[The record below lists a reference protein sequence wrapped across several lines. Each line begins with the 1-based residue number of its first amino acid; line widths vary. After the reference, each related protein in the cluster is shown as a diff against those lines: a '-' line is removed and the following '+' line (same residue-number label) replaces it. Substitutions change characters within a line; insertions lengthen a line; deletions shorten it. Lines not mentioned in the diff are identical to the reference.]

1 MELEPHEGLE
11 NTIGLLHGATAAA
24 LLDTAMGCAIS
35 TMLPAGQGAVTLDL
49 KLTYL
54 RPLSVKSGTIS
65 AEGKVIKLGRQTSY
79 AEGWVRDAA
88 GNLAVHATATFSMVG
103 DEPHARNKMQLSCE
117 PQLLLYDCKHII
129 GPAMRYSREHKLET
143 HARIVKKASVR
154 LREKG
159 AHGIGVADLM
169 KDAGLT
175 HGGFYAHF
183 DSREALVIEA
193 FAYAMDR
200 STERWRRLAETM
212 PPEKRMAA
220 IVESYLTPL
229 HRDDPGHGCAVTALG
244 AEIARES
251 PKTRKA
257 FAAKLEQM
265 VDMLA
270 EQLPDVPRKA
280 ARKQALATL
289 STMVGTLVLARIA
302 GSGELSDEILGAGRD
317 AALGRAAP
325 ARPRRRSLELR
336 RVG

>member
-1 MELEPHEGLE
+1 
-11 NTIGLLHGATAAA
+11 
-24 LLDTAMGCAIS
+24 
-35 TMLPAGQGAVTLDL
+35 
-49 KLTYL
+49 
-54 RPLSVKSGTIS
+54 
-65 AEGKVIKLGRQTSY
+65 
-79 AEGWVRDAA
+79 
-88 GNLAVHATATFSMVG
+88 
-103 DEPHARNKMQLSCE
+103 
-117 PQLLLYDCKHII
+117 
-129 GPAMRYSREHKLET
+129 MRYSKEHKLET

-200 STERWRRLAETM
+200 STERWRRLAETI

-220 IVESYLTPL
+220 VVESYLTPL

-325 ARPRRRSLELR
+325 GKPVKKSKTA
-336 RVG
+336 